1 MRKERLRRQISFPYD
16 GMTRSGLKG
25 ISQPVKTAGTPNE

>member
-1 MRKERLRRQISFPYD
+1 VAEQDTTGKEQLRRQLSFPYD

-25 ISQPVKTAGTPNE
+25 ISQPTK